1 MKKLIREFR
10 QHSFLLY
17 YLTARDFKI
26 KYRRSFLGVAWS
38 VLNPLFM
45 MIVVS
50 VVFSY
55 IFRFN
60 IQHFQVYLI
69 LGQTLFNFLS
79 ESTNSALSSI
89 TGSAALIKKVYM
101 PKYIFPLEKVLF
113 AFVNYAISLVA
124 VGCVMA
130 YYRIPLTWNLVFVP
144 VILLLFFCFCLG
156 LGLFL
161 AAVTVFFRD
170 VMHLYT
176 VVLTAWTYL
185 TPIFYPADIL
195 SARLKPVILC
205 NPLYHFIN
213 NFRCAVLWGSTP
225 NGLSMLACFVSAA
238 GMLAIGAWVFHRKQ
252 DRFILFI

>member
-195 SARLKPVILC
+195 SAQLKPVILC

-225 NGLSMLACFVSAA
+225 NGLSMLACFVSAV
-238 GMLAIGAWVFHRKQ
+238 GMLALGAWVFHRKQ